1 MIRLFID
8 KIDEEE
14 GVVCVSLTSSDGA
27 KIVGEDYKGTYKVNG
42 ITRKFPVKLVLHEHD
57 EYFLA
62 DGEVKLI
69 RESVDEFK
77 ARLREGD
84 NTSK

>member
-8 KIDEEE
+8 HIDEEN
-14 GVVCVSLTSSDGA
+14 GVVCVSLTSSDGG

-42 ITRKFPVKLVLHEHD
+42 ITRKFPVKLVLHEKD
-57 EYFLA
+57 EYFIA

-69 RESVDEFK
+69 REKTDEF
-77 ARLREGD
+77 R
-84 NTSK
+84 TSIRKSNSRS